1 MICILFSWIYIVFTS
16 INLGIGLDKLTKNKS
31 GSLVITTIKGL
42 FATTLLASIWAVFHN
57 INIAFHVALL
67 VLTILLVFRY
77 KLDVITQFQ
86 EATLHF
92 KRLSKSLQLYL
103 LLITILILAQCAS
116 IPYIIDNETYYI
128 QTIKWLNE
136 YGFVKGLANL
146 HIFFG
151 QTSGWHI
158 TQSVFNFSFL
168 YNNFN
173 DLSGFCLLLGNI
185 FAVEKLNHY
194 FTHQNKNHL
203 LIGLLPIANVLLFQ
217 FVSAP
222 SPDLPVYI
230 LSFIAFLLFVENYHS
245 VTKTVL
251 NDLTII
257 VLFLFYIKPTAF
269 LLLLLPLIF
278 LLKDYKNVKKTF
290 FPNFTLGLIVLGLFI
305 TKNTILTGY
314 PLFPLTS
321 FSFNNYDYK
330 VPSEMVEFYFNQQR
344 LYRFF
349 LTNEE
354 FHSLSFWEKCSK
366 WITME
371 KISGF
376 FNVLSLILVVIIP
389 FFIRKYFHQKAY
401 WILYGIMVVQLILLI
416 VTSPQF
422 RFFIHF
428 NLFFGF
434 LLVASF
440 HPNKKFIQLGLTL
453 SVVLVSIMLFFPV
466 KYSYLTKNQ
475 LIMDNSKFSKR
486 NTVFPYRNSKLK
498 TTFHSVK
505 NGNLTYHS
513 PDAKTFF
520 WANGKG
526 DLPCVNSTQIDYF
539 GSRFHYIPQLRTAD
553 LKDGFYSKKWL
564 PND

>member
-1 MICILFSWIYIVFTS
+1 MLLIFISWIYITFST
-16 INLGIGLDKLTKNKS
+16 INLGVGMDKLMKRS
-31 GSLVITTIKGL
+31 SDSLVKTIVKGL
-42 FATTLLASIWAVFHN
+42 FATTIIASFWAIWGR
-57 INIAFHVALL
+57 INIEFHGFLL
-67 VLTILLVFRY
+67 VLNLILFVRFKTEIKNSY
-77 KLDVITQFQ
+77 TTFATQFGQ
-86 EATLHF
+86 
-92 KRLSKSLQLYL
+92 LSKSLQLYL
-103 LLITILILAQCAS
+103 AVIALLIVAQCAS

-136 YGFVKGLANL
+136 FGLVKGLANL

-168 YNNFN
+168 YDNFN
-173 DLSGFCLLLGNI
+173 DLSGFCLLIGNI

-194 FTHQNKNHL
+194 FTNQHKNHL

-217 FVSAP
+217 FISAP

-230 LSFIAFLLFVENYHS
+230 LSFMAFLLFVENYHS
-245 VTKTVL
+245 ATRTVL
-251 NDLTII
+251 TDLTII

-278 LLKDYKNVKKTF
+278 LLKDYKKVSHSV
-290 FPNFTLGLIVLGLFI
+290 FPSFTLGTVVLGLFI
-305 TKNTILTGY
+305 TKNTLLTGY
-314 PLFPLTS
+314 PMFPLTS
-321 FSFNNYDYK
+321 FNFNTYDFK

-354 FHSLSFWEKCSK
+354 FHSLSFWEKCLK
-366 WITME
+366 WISME

-376 FNVLSLILVVIIP
+376 FNVLSLILVVIMP

-401 WILYGIMVVQLILLI
+401 WILYTIMVVQLILLI
-416 VTSPQF
+416 ITSPQF

-434 LLVASF
+434 LVVASF
-440 HPNKKFIQLGLTL
+440 HPTKKLIQLGLTL
-453 SVVLVSIMLFFPV
+453 SVILVSIMLFSPV
-466 KYSYLTKNQ
+466 KYSYLTQNQ

-486 NTVFPYRNSKLK
+486 NTIFPYRNSKLK
-498 TTFHSVK
+498 TTFHLVK

-526 DLPCVNSTQIDYF
+526 DLPCVNATQIDYF
-539 GSRFHYIPQLRTAD
+539 GARFHYVPQMRAAH
-553 LKDGFYSKKWL
+553 LKHGFYSKKWL

>member
-1 MICILFSWIYIVFTS
+1 MLLILISWIYIAFTS
-16 INLGIGLDKLTKNKS
+16 INLGVGLDKLMKS
-31 GSLVITTIKGL
+31 SSDSIVITTMKGL
-42 FATTLLASIWAVFHN
+42 FTTTILASFWAIFGR
-57 INIAFHVALL
+57 INIEFHGFLL
-67 VLTILLVFRY
+67 VLNLILFFKFKTDIKNSY
-77 KLDVITQFQ
+77 TTFATQFWQ
-86 EATLHF
+86 
-92 KRLSKSLQLYL
+92 LSKSLQLYL
-103 LLITILILAQCAS
+103 LVITLLIVAQCAS

-136 YGFVKGLANL
+136 FGLVKGLANL

-168 YNNFN
+168 YDNLN

-185 FAVEKLNHY
+185 FAVEKLNQY
-194 FTHQNKNHL
+194 FTNQNKNHL

-230 LSFIAFLLFVENYHS
+230 QSFIAFLLFVENYHS
-245 VTKTVL
+245 VTKTIL
-251 NDLTII
+251 NDLTI
-257 VLFLFYIKPTAF
+257 VCLFLFYIKPSAF
-269 LLLLLPLIF
+269 LLLLLPVIL
-278 LLKDYKNVKKTF
+278 LLKDYKKVSQTL
-290 FPNFTLGLIVLGLFI
+290 FPNFTLGLIILGLFI
-305 TKNTILTGY
+305 TKNTVLTGY
-314 PLFPLTS
+314 PLFPLTT
-321 FSFNNYDYK
+321 FSFNNYDFK

-371 KISGF
+371 KISGI
-376 FNVLSLILVVIIP
+376 FNVLSLILVIIIP

-401 WILYGIMVVQLILLI
+401 WILYGIMVVQLFLLI
-416 VTSPQF
+416 ITSPQF

-434 LLVASF
+434 LVLASF
-440 HPNKKFIQLGLTL
+440 HPNKKFIQLGLIL
-453 SVVLVSIMLFFPV
+453 SIILVLIMLFFPI
-466 KYSYLTKNQ
+466 KYNYLTQNQ

-486 NTVFPYRNSKLK
+486 NTIFPYRNSKLK

-505 NGNLTYHS
+505 NGNLTYNS
-513 PDAKTFF
+513 PDTKTFF
-520 WANGKG
+520 WANGNG
-526 DLPCVNSTQIDYF
+526 QLPCVNSAQIDYF
-539 GSRFHYIPQLRTAD
+539 GARFHYIPQLRTAH

-564 PND
+564 SDD

>member
-1 MICILFSWIYIVFTS
+1 MLLILISWIYIAFTS
-16 INLGIGLDKLTKNKS
+16 INLGVGLDKLMKS
-31 GSLVITTIKGL
+31 NSDSLVITTMKGL
-42 FATTLLASIWAVFHN
+42 FASTILASFWGIFGR
-57 INIAFHVALL
+57 INIEFHGFLL
-67 VLTILLVFRY
+67 VLNLILFFKFKTDIKNTY
-77 KLDVITQFQ
+77 TSFATQFWQ
-86 EATLHF
+86 F
-92 KRLSKSLQLYL
+92 SKSLQLYL
-103 LLITILILAQCAS
+103 LVITLLIIAQCAS

-168 YNNFN
+168 YDNFN
-173 DLSGFCLLLGNI
+173 DLSGFCLMIGNI

-194 FTHQNKNHL
+194 FTNQNKNHL
-203 LIGLLPIANVLLFQ
+203 VIGLLPIANVLLFQ

-251 NDLTII
+251 NDLTVI

-269 LLLLLPLIF
+269 LLLLLPAIL
-278 LLKDYKNVKKTF
+278 LLKDYKKVSQTL
-290 FPNFTLGLIVLGLFI
+290 FPSFTIGILVLGLFI
-305 TKNTILTGY
+305 TKNVILTGY

-321 FSFNNYDYK
+321 FNYNNYDFK
-330 VPSEMVEFYFNQQR
+330 VPREMVEFYFNQQR

-354 FHSLSFWEKCSK
+354 FHSLSFFEKCGK
-366 WITME
+366 WITMG
-371 KISGF
+371 KISSF
-376 FNVLSLILVVIIP
+376 FNVLSLILVAIIP

-401 WILYGIMVVQLILLI
+401 WILYAIMVVQLVLLI
-416 VTSPQF
+416 ITSPQF

-434 LLVASF
+434 LVLASF
-440 HPNKKFIQLGLTL
+440 HPNKKFIQLGLTV
-453 SVVLVSIMLFFPV
+453 SIIVVSIMLFFPI
-466 KYSYLTKNQ
+466 KYNYLTQNQ

-505 NGNLTYHS
+505 NGNLTYNS

-539 GSRFHYIPQLRTAD
+539 GARFHYIPQLRTAD